1 MGFSRW
7 PILNFPINEGRR
19 WFNFTI
25 YWTICYTPVA
35 IPGSTF
41 SHLIIFKKN
50 FMTTQTNFRNL
61 FLAILLFAGYTSFA
75 QKTNPADNA
84 RAINEPV
91 MKSYLIEREIPNAGK
106 LTAEELKAISQT
118 SCSVLKEM
126 GPKIQWVHSYVT
138 GNKIYCIYKAEN
150 AELIKEHAKKGG
162 FPANTIVEIA
172 TVISPAT
179 AD

>member
-1 MGFSRW
+1 
-7 PILNFPINEGRR
+7 
-19 WFNFTI
+19 
-25 YWTICYTPVA
+25 
-35 IPGSTF
+35 
-41 SHLIIFKKN
+41 
-50 FMTTQTNFRNL
+50 MTTQTNLRNL
-61 FLAILLFAGYTSFA
+61 FLSILLAAGFASFG
-75 QKTNPADNA
+75 QKANSAGDTKAT
-84 RAINEPV
+84 NEPV
-91 MKSYLIEREIPNAGK
+91 LKSFLIEREIPNAGK
-106 LTAEELKAISQT
+106 LTADELKSISQT

-162 FPANTIVEIA
+162 FPANTIVEIT